1 MKEPWE
7 VTLTEW
13 MRLPP
18 MYGEGPYWTAFR
30 QAIAANATFD
40 GAVGAAS
47 RLRPSRGRSPVIWT
61 PENRLIVRTEYD
73 GTKESVVAVAKKIGV
88 TPKAVRVKISRLKV
102 AKKLTNRWPDVDK
115 DVVRT
120 EYDGTRASVEAIAA
134 KLHRTPVAVKGQVQ
148 HLKLAKIEHRNWTS
162 EDLEYLAD
170 TYGLIPDA
178 DICEHLHRS
187 LNGIAETA
195 KRRLQINRKTNSYT
209 ARDVAKAL
217 GLSDSKIITETWMSK
232 GFIKGRKS
240 PTRCGRN
247 LMWHFDKEDIVACLK
262 ERPWLVDR
270 QKLQNG
276 FRQVVEAEWKRNPWY
291 NTEQAGRLLG
301 HHPHTL
307 VKYLNQGLLAGV
319 KKPSM
324 CWQGEWV
331 IRYSAIRS
339 FRT

>member
-1 MKEPWE
+1 
-7 VTLTEW
+7 
-13 MRLPP
+13 
-18 MYGEGPYWTAFR
+18 MYGDGPYWTAFR

-40 GAVGAAS
+40 EAVGAAS

-209 ARDVAKAL
+209 ARDVTKAL

-232 GFIKGRKS
+232 GFIKGQKS

-270 QKLQNG
+270 QKLRG
-276 FRQVVEAEWKRNPWY
+276 FRQVVKAEWKRDPWY
-291 NTEQAGRLLG
+291 NTKQAGRLLG
-301 HHPHTL
+301 HHPHTIVL
-307 VKYLNQGLLAGV
+307 YLNRGSLAGV
-319 KKPSM
+319 KKPAL

-331 IRYSAIRS
+331 IRRSAIQAFQS
-339 FRT
+339 ISC